1 MRHIDTEANLNIFR
15 ESVQPECRTGDDC
28 LHTFPGPAAMS
39 APRGHPSPL
48 PARSITNAPCVLLPL
63 PLSLLPSKI
72 SRELEADKLLTVFL
86 ITVCCS
92 SLQPLV
98 LIMLMMTGRQCEMY
112 SAAATPCVNS
122 SPFLPIFC
130 EIGLPLLLR
139 FFVRNFSV
147 TCHRCVADEICLSC
161 SSVTR

>member
-1 MRHIDTEANLNIFR
+1 MTLRRISTYSANLCSLSAEPVMIAYIP
-15 ESVQPECRTGDDC
+15 SLGQQPCQRHAVILLRSLHAQSPTPPAYSFHSHSPSSCRRF
-28 LHTFPGPAAMS
+28 LV
-39 APRGHPSPL
+39 
-48 PARSITNAPCVLLPL
+48 N
-63 PLSLLPSKI
+63 
-72 SRELEADKLLTVFL
+72 LEADKLLTVFL

-92 SLQPLV
+92 SLQPSV
-98 LIMLMMTGRQCEMY
+98 LIILMMIGRQCEMY

-130 EIGLPLLLR
+130 EIGLPLLPR